1 VKRQRQLY
9 RPDNNKSFL
18 KTYLQIKGGTMN
30 IFEYAMQ
37 VEKDGEEYYRQLA
50 GKTANKGLQTILT
63 MLADEEVKHYKAIE
77 KMKTAK
83 PEMAGTT
90 ILSDAKNI
98 FIQIQESGEDFD
110 YDTGQIEV
118 YKKAQDMEERSRDF
132 YLEKANEVEEEYQK
146 ELFLKL
152 AEEEKKHYFLLEN
165 IIEFVSRPKT
175 WLENA
180 EFYHLE
186 EY

>member
-1 VKRQRQLY
+1 
-9 RPDNNKSFL
+9 
-18 KTYLQIKGGTMN
+18 MN

-37 VEKDGEEYYRQLA
+37 MEKDGEDYYRQLA
-50 GKTANKGLQTILT
+50 QQTTNNGLKTILT
-63 MLADEEVKHYKAIE
+63 MLADEEVKHYNTIE

-83 PEMAGTT
+83 PQMAETT
-90 ILSDAKNI
+90 ILTDAKNV
-98 FIQIQESGEDFD
+98 FVQVQESGESFDFD
-110 YDTGQIEV
+110 LGQIEL
-118 YKKAQDMEERSRDF
+118 YRKAQDIEEASRDF
-132 YLEKANEVEEEYQK
+132 YLEKAGQVEEEYQK
-146 ELFLKL
+146 DIFLRL
-152 AEEEKKHYFLLEN
+152 ANEEKKHYFLLEN